1 MKALTRI
8 LCFLLASFAT
18 NSSLWADHIISP
30 KTEYVFIGVPKKIQL
45 ANGMGHA
52 NVWSE
57 KIKLEDGIDLSGKSL
72 KGVSIQW
79 GEGTLKNVNFSKSW
93 LPEADF
99 SQTGFENCDFSDAK
113 LDGAVFDGR
122 VFGCNFT
129 DATISRAH
137 LTGFLREQLES
148 TRNCSH
154 LKDLS
159 RCSFAYCDFS
169 GINFSN
175 FDLSYAKFDSTWV
188 KDCDF
193 TDARI
198 AGIQFLNYAWG
209 GMPITQKP
217 KIEQLLSTKDFKEGF
232 VKNIYVTDMVWPDH
246 VVDLS
251 NMVFIDCHFGW
262 MIFPFTTNGGL
273 PDYEAV
279 KKLPDSAFAKIDLT
293 DSVISGCNF
302 KYFLGLT
309 LENVKSTWNY
319 KHGRMEGILLPEEIQ
334 QALDTEKGE

>member
-1 MKALTRI
+1 MKALIRI
-8 LCFLLASFAT
+8 LCFLLASFVT

-57 KIKLEDGIDLSGKSL
+57 KIKLEDGIDLSGKPL

-93 LPEADF
+93 LSEADF
-99 SQTGFENCDFSDAK
+99 SQTGFENCDFSDAE

-129 DATISRAH
+129 GATISRAH

-159 RCSFAYCDFS
+159 CCSFAYCDFS

-175 FDLSYAKFDSTWV
+175 CDLSYAKFDSTWV

-198 AGIQFLNYAWG
+198 AGIQFLPLYQNLWANSG
-209 GMPITQKP
+209 SG
-217 KIEQLLSTKDFKEGF
+217 S
-232 VKNIYVTDMVWPDH
+232 
-246 VVDLS
+246 
-251 NMVFIDCHFGW
+251 
-262 MIFPFTTNGGL
+262 L
-273 PDYEAV
+273 P
-279 KKLPDSAFAKIDLT
+279 SA
-293 DSVISGCNF
+293 
-302 KYFLGLT
+302 
-309 LENVKSTWNY
+309 
-319 KHGRMEGILLPEEIQ
+319 
-334 QALDTEKGE
+334 